1 MGTKTVSLRISQELF
16 DYLHEQSAKT
26 GETITDIFWS
36 MYKLTGDSE
45 IHNKYNENIEDIENN
60 IIYDTPDLEIYN
72 NKNYRN
78 KHIYVET
85 TEEKNNIITYLNQH
99 DIFLDDHSY
108 IDWIYNNRKETKIII
123 NGKIIIKKVFTNLLE
138 E

>member
-1 MGTKTVSLRISQELF
+1 MGTKTVSLRVNQELF

-26 GETITDIFWS
+26 GETITDVFWS
-36 MYKLTGDSE
+36 MYKLTDDSE
-45 IHNKYNENIEDIENN
+45 IHNKYNENN
-60 IIYDTPDLEIYN
+60 IIYDTADLEIDN

-78 KHIYVET
+78 KHIYAET

-99 DIFLDDHSY
+99 GIFLDDYSY
-108 IDWIYNNRKETKIII
+108 IDWTYNDGKETKIII